1 MADLGSAA
9 VGTAG
14 ALSSVVGHS
23 FHKDKKR
30 RAASARP
37 ARKGRSRSPG
47 DEPEKGHAVTVERG
61 AKAPIFIDPGHTPDG
76 VKSNAER
83 VFAYLANTCRRVYY
97 GGPVCEYMP
106 NTRCMF
112 GVWWEPKV
120 DPPHCKLLTTA
131 AQAPRTLAHLPLL
144 VQDGCAM
151 TCPYEQRDAQ

>member
-47 DEPEKGHAVTVERG
+47 DEPEKGHAVTVER
-61 AKAPIFIDPGHTPDG
+61 ASKAPIFIDPGHTPDG

-83 VFAYLANTCRRVYY
+83 VFDYLAHI
-97 GGPVCEYMP
+97 E
-106 NTRCMF
+106 
-112 GVWWEPKV
+112 KV
-120 DPPHCKLLTTA
+120 IND
-131 AQAPRTLAHLPLL
+131 
-144 VQDGCAM
+144 
-151 TCPYEQRDAQ
+151 